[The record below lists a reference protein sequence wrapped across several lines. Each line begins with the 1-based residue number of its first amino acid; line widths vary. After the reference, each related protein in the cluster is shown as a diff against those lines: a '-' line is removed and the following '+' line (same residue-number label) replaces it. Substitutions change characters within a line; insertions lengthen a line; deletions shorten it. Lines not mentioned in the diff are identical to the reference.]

1 MENIEVK
8 PEPVITIR
16 RTEPTPQPKRRG
28 RPPGVNAKPA
38 VKKPVKKKPVKKPMI
53 NFDAIMANANLKNAN
68 AEIESLRQDLN
79 AARLHIDAIENRNH
93 ALLIVVGYLE
103 GKLFKPA

>member
-28 RPPGVNAKPA
+28 RPPGSKT
-38 VKKPVKKKPVKKPMI
+38 VKKPVKKTVKKPII
-53 NFDAIMANANLKNAN
+53 NVDAIIANANFKNAK
-68 AEIESLRQDLN
+68 AEIESLTQDLN
-79 AARLHIDAIENRNH
+79 AAKLHIDAIEKRNH
-93 ALLIVVGYLE
+93 GLLTVIGYLE
-103 GKLFKPA
+103 SKLFQPV